1 MSLTVL
7 NVSYPLARVSPA
19 TAGGAEQVLLT
30 LDRELVRDGHRSL
43 VIAAAGSRCHGLL
56 IPVEI
61 PSGDLRGDAKVEA
74 RRRFRSALDYAL
86 ENHAVDIIH
95 MHGIDFCEYLPDCD
109 LPIIVSLHLP
119 LSWYRPAV
127 LAQTRSNI
135 SLVSVS
141 RAQARTAPRNVRIG
155 RVIPNG
161 VDIDHFHLAP
171 SKNDYALFMGRVC
184 QEKALHLAM
193 DAAALA
199 RTKLLIAG
207 TVFNYPEHR
216 EYFETMVRPRLG
228 PNALFLGTIGGR
240 RKADLLAG
248 AKCLLIASQ
257 AQETSSLIAMEAMAS
272 GTPVIAWRSGALPEI
287 VENGRTGFLVSS
299 VEEMCD
305 AIARVRALSTYECR
319 LVAEH
324 KFSSQQMVSG
334 YFDLYHELTAGVAT
348 RELHAA

>member
-7 NVSYPLARVSPA
+7 NVAYPLARVSPA
-19 TAGGAEQVLLT
+19 SSGGAEQVLLT
-30 LDRELVRDGHRSL
+30 LDRELVRYGHHSL
-43 VIAAAGSRCHGLL
+43 VLAAAGSRCHGLL

-61 PSGDLRGDAKVEA
+61 PSGDLSENAKVEA
-74 RRRFRSALDYAL
+74 RRRFRLALDCAL
-86 ENHAVDIIH
+86 EHHALDIIH

-119 LSWYRPAV
+119 LGWYRPAG
-127 LAQTRSNI
+127 LAQTRPNI
-135 SLVSVS
+135 SLVCVS
-141 RAQARTAPRNVRIG
+141 RAQARTASRDARIS

-161 VDIDHFHLAP
+161 VDIEQFHLAP
-171 SKNDYALFMGRVC
+171 SKNEHALFMGRVC
-184 QEKALHLAM
+184 PEKALHLAM

-216 EYFETMVRPRLG
+216 EYFEKLVCPRLG
-228 PNALFLGTIGGR
+228 PNAVFLGAIGGR

-248 AKCLLIASQ
+248 AKCLLIPSQ

-272 GTPVIAWRSGALPEI
+272 GTPVIAWRSGSLPEI

-299 VEEMCD
+299 VEEMCG
-305 AIARVRALSTYECR
+305 AIGRVRALSSYECR
-319 LVAEH
+319 RSAERR
-324 KFSSQQMVSG
+324 FSSQQMVSG
-334 YFDLYHELTAGVAT
+334 YIDLYRELTAGVART
-348 RELHAA
+348 ELQAA